1 MDFKQLIMTTENKL
15 KNETKGL
22 EQEVNKNK
30 RDGNEK
36 MSKISNDNQDRLG
49 RVNSQLSNVE
59 RSLEMVEGRNE
70 VL

>member
-1 MDFKQLIMTTENKL
+1 MTTENKL

-59 RSLEMVEGRNE
+59 RSLE
-70 VL
+70 

>member
-59 RSLEMVEGRNE
+59 RSLE
-70 VL
+70 